1 MVQRRFRIMYH
12 TEPPTD
18 KTIHEWYVKFQQSG
32 CLCAVRAHR
41 LRLSSVCEKR
51 LSGAP
56 HVTKGAHIEQL
67 QGWTKIWRDSLSI
80 HMLLSAVSVLVVAQS
95 IFEIPEGLMN
105 NPVYIMHVDLP
116 SYHIYLDI
124 TLYHNAC
131 FLQPTS
137 WCWTFAAR
145 NMWTS
150 FCKIKII
157 RITTVHQIGFKCHS

>member
-1 MVQRRFRIMYH
+1 MVREIPAEWLPVRRPGPSAETVER
-12 TEPPTD
+12 
-18 KTIHEWYVKFQQSG
+18 
-32 CLCAVRAHR
+32 VREAFVR
-41 LRLSSVCEKR
+41 S
-51 LSGAP
+51 P